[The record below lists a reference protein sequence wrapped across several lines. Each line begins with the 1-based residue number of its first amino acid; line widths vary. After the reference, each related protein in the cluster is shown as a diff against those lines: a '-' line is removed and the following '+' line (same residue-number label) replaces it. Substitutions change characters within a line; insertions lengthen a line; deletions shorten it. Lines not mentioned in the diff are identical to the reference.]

1 MHALTLAI
9 SGNVG
14 CPLPIGRGSCWHPG
28 QIGGRLDS
36 NVSALPVLAKAG
48 LAAIV
53 CASMWR
59 AFLGAPAPTVHR
71 CAARVL
77 FALTSACYVA
87 GALAV
92 VLGGGELLG
101 ALLIV
106 VGIESSCVAAW
117 LLRGSRRGDDGG
129 DDGGGGGG
137 GGGRGPKAPPPID
150 WDAFDRA
157 RRAWDRDRTPVAR

>member
-1 MHALTLAI
+1 MHGLALAI
-9 SGNVG
+9 AGNVG
-14 CPLPIGRGSCWHPG
+14 CQFPIGRGQCWHPG
-28 QIGGRLDS
+28 QIGGRLDTT
-36 NVSALPVLAKAG
+36 VSALPVLAKAG

-59 AFLGAPAPTVHR
+59 AFLGAPAPAVHR

-77 FALTSACYVA
+77 LALTSGCYAA

-92 VLGGGELLG
+92 VVGGGELLG
-101 ALLIV
+101 AVLIV
-106 VGIESSCVAAW
+106 VGIETSCVAAW
-117 LLRGSRRGDDGG
+117 LVRGTRRGDDGG

-157 RRAWDRDRTPVAR
+157 RRAWDRTPVVR